1 MGNDQRSWLNV
12 VRNFLAKLLNT
23 YPHIFTI
30 PLMYWNLLVVL
41 LVIFDIKMSIN
52 QKLFMV
58 VLDSVTTIE
67 MIILWTFSMIA

>member
-52 QKLFMV
+52 
-58 VLDSVTTIE
+58 
-67 MIILWTFSMIA
+67 